1 MVLKLSDIEPLQVQ
15 AHSSLYSVRSM
26 RTNVSV
32 SLCDPE
38 TLRPYWMCEAFRF
51 RQCSMSL
58 YLKQPTII

>member
-38 TLRPYWMCEAFRF
+38 TLRPY
-51 RQCSMSL
+51 
-58 YLKQPTII
+58 